1 VTEQVIPVAPAEP
14 EKKGGIGKWIAAVVG
29 VIIVIV
35 IVAIVRFG
43 LGAIKDFLTGAGPA
57 KAVVGDCITE
67 SQDPNAMKIVDCTKP
82 EAAFKVAGVVE
93 DKTKAEAET
102 SCEPYPTAESYLFQ
116 WEGTETATDTTKGR
130 VLCLEPNQ
138 K

>member
-1 VTEQVIPVAPAEP
+1 MTEQVTPVAPAEP

-29 VIIVIV
+29 VIIV
-35 IVAIVRFG
+35 VAIVAVVRFG
-43 LGAIKDFLTGAGPA
+43 IGEITAFLTGDTTKA
-57 KAVVGDCITE
+57 KVGDCITE
-67 SQDPNAMKIVDCTKP
+67 SQDANDMKIVDCTKP
-82 EAAFKVAGVVE
+82 EAAYKVAGVVD
-93 DKTKAEAET
+93 DKTQAEAET

-116 WEGTETATDTTKGR
+116 WEGRETPTDTTRGQ

>member
-1 VTEQVIPVAPAEP
+1 MTEQVTPVAPAEP
-14 EKKGGIGKWIAAVVG
+14 EKKGGIGKKIAAIVG
-29 VIIVIV
+29 VIVVIV
-35 IVAIVRFG
+35 IVAVVRFG
-43 LGAIKDFLTGAGPA
+43 LKEITAFLTGDTTKA
-57 KAVVGDCITE
+57 KVGDCITE
-67 SQDPNAMKIVDCTKP
+67 TADANDMKIVDCSKP
-82 EAAFKVAGVVE
+82 EAAFKVAGVVD

-116 WEGTETATDTTKGR
+116 WEGSAAATDTTKGQ